1 METGET
7 EKSMHRTYL
16 ADKDMISAY
25 EIPWEERALWW
36 FKINGITDCY
46 EKMDR
51 SSYSG
56 IFREILS
63 GCMIPS
69 CCIGFLVLGQKEKGI
84 SIYAGITDDE
94 DLYEC
99 FRNSYQAVFPGIDL
113 SNRILGEELF
123 MAQEYGGMM
132 TGIPEWERRQQES
145 KQEELLPI
153 DRICR
158 GMLGSNFTLLVIAQR
173 HPDIFVRKA
182 LEKLDKEWMQNN
194 VRINS
199 SRTGEGG
206 WQQTVINVIAQ
217 NYGQELEQQR
227 KMFREGS
234 SSGIW
239 NVSVFYGTATEME
252 NNRLKSLLR
261 SGYSRATES
270 CMEPLRCIDLQGGLA
285 ALQRGTVVPVE
296 KDNQRKSHPLNYVI
310 ENAPEFY
317 QYLYQTLMSS
327 NYLADY
333 IVLPKQ
339 ETIGYYVDNSVKF
352 DVMMRTNIVGKKIR
366 IGNITEAG
374 RKETRKLSNLYSIPL
389 DDLTRHGLVVGI
401 TGGGKTNTMKVLL
414 SEIWRENEVPFLVIE
429 SAKREYIELRQIMPL
444 GGAKNEFENLDVYTL
459 GNETLQGVPYRLN
472 PFEVME
478 GIPLQT
484 HIDYLLATF
493 NAAFEMT
500 APLPYV
506 LERAVYEVYED
517 KGWNL
522 FSGTNS
528 RGLKDYPTLSQ
539 LYYKV
544 DSITDRL
551 GYDQE
556 VQSNVKAALKAR
568 IHSLR
573 IGGKG
578 AMLDTAKSI
587 PISELLGQPVVFE
600 LEDIGDDD
608 IKAFVIGIL
617 LVQLYEYRKAMGGS
631 HQLLGVLVV
640 EEAHRL
646 LKNVPSGEGNN
657 SRAKAVEFFCN
668 MLAEIRSY
676 GQGILIADQ
685 VPTKLASDTIKN
697 TNLKLVHCTVMED
710 DRKCIGAAMNM
721 TQEQIDYLSSLR
733 RGCAAVYAEGDNR
746 PKLVAMPL
754 VRTQEEQP
762 RNAQIAKIRQNVL
775 RKFQGYYER
784 LEKVHIGCSYCEQ
797 GSCPTKELLQKMQGF
812 PADLLWKDGI
822 KALEILEKEYLGSR
836 LSKQQKLCLSGY
848 LLNCSDFSKERQA
861 EILVS
866 LIKQLYPE

>member
-1 METGET
+1 MET
-7 EKSMHRTYL
+7 EKSIHRTYL
-16 ADKDMISAY
+16 TDRDMISAN
-25 EIPWEERALWW
+25 ELPWEKRELWW
-36 FKINGITDCY
+36 FQINGITDFY
-46 EKMDR
+46 NKIDR
-51 SSYSG
+51 SSYNG
-56 IFREILS
+56 IFRELLS

-69 CCIGFLVLGQKEKGI
+69 CSIGFLVLGQKEKGI
-84 SIYAGITDDE
+84 RIYAGITDDE
-94 DLYEC
+94 ELYGAY
-99 FRNSYQAVFPGIDL
+99 RNFYQAVFPGIDL
-113 SNRILGEELF
+113 SDRILGENLSI
-123 MAQEYGGMM
+123 MQEYGGMM
-132 TGIPEWERRQQES
+132 TGIPEWEFKQQGNV
-145 KQEELLPI
+145 QEEILPI
-153 DRICR
+153 DRICC
-158 GMLGSNFTLLVIAQR
+158 GMLGSDFTLLVIAQR
-173 HPDIFVRKA
+173 QPEIFVRQS

-194 VRINS
+194 VKINS

-206 WQQTVINVIAQ
+206 WQQTVINATAQ
-217 NYGQELEQQR
+217 NYGQELDQLR
-227 KMFREGS
+227 KMFREGIY
-234 SSGIW
+234 SGVW
-239 NVSVFYGTATEME
+239 DVSILYGAATEME
-252 NNRLKSLLR
+252 NYRLKSLLL
-261 SGYSRATES
+261 SGYSRVTES
-270 CMEPLRCIDLQGGLA
+270 SMEPLRCIDLQGGLV
-285 ALQRGTVVPVE
+285 ALQRGVAVPAE
-296 KDNQRKSHPLNYVI
+296 KDSLRGKHPLNRVI

-327 NYLADY
+327 TYLANY
-333 IVLPKQ
+333 IMLPKQ
-339 ETIGYYVDNSVKF
+339 ETIGFYVDASVKF
-352 DVMMRTNIVGKKIR
+352 DVMMRTDVEGKKVR

-374 RKETRKLSNLYSIPL
+374 RKKTRKLPNLYSIPL
-389 DDLTRHGLVVGI
+389 DDLTRHGLIVGI

-414 SEIWRENEVPFLVIE
+414 SEIWRENEIPFLVIE
-429 SAKREYIELRQIMPL
+429 SAKREYIELRRIMPL
-444 GGAKNEFENLDVYTL
+444 GGGKKELADMDVYTL

-551 GYDQE
+551 GYDEE

-587 PISELLGQPVVFE
+587 PIGELLGQPVVFE

-608 IKAFVIGIL
+608 VKAFVIGIL
-617 LVQLYEYRKAMGGS
+617 LVQLYEYRKAAGNS
-631 HQLLGVLVV
+631 HQLIGVLVV

-685 VPTKLASDTIKN
+685 IPTKLASDTIKN
-697 TNLKLVHCTVMED
+697 TNLKLVHRTVMED

-721 TQEQIDYLSSLR
+721 TPEQTDYLSSLR

-746 PKLVAMPL
+746 PKLVEMPL
-754 VRTQEEQP
+754 VRTQQEQP
-762 RNAQIAKIRQNVL
+762 RNIQIAKIRQNVL
-775 RKFQGYYER
+775 RKFQNYYER
-784 LEKVHIGCSYCEQ
+784 PEKNHIGCSYCEQ
-797 GSCPTKELLQKMQGF
+797 NSCPTEELLQKMQGF
-812 PADLLWKDGI
+812 PADLLWKEGI
-822 KALEILEKEYLGSR
+822 KALEILEKEYLRSR

-848 LLNCSDFSKERQA
+848 LLKCSDFSKEKQA
-861 EILVS
+861 EIMVS
-866 LIKQLYPE
+866 LIKHIYPE

>member
-528 RGLKDYPTLSQ
+528 RG
-539 LYYKV
+539 
-544 DSITDRL
+544 
-551 GYDQE
+551 
-556 VQSNVKAALKAR
+556 
-568 IHSLR
+568 
-573 IGGKG
+573 
-578 AMLDTAKSI
+578 
-587 PISELLGQPVVFE
+587 
-600 LEDIGDDD
+600 
-608 IKAFVIGIL
+608 
-617 LVQLYEYRKAMGGS
+617 
-631 HQLLGVLVV
+631 
-640 EEAHRL
+640 
-646 LKNVPSGEGNN
+646 
-657 SRAKAVEFFCN
+657 
-668 MLAEIRSY
+668 
-676 GQGILIADQ
+676 
-685 VPTKLASDTIKN
+685 
-697 TNLKLVHCTVMED
+697 
-710 DRKCIGAAMNM
+710 
-721 TQEQIDYLSSLR
+721 
-733 RGCAAVYAEGDNR
+733 
-746 PKLVAMPL
+746 
-754 VRTQEEQP
+754 
-762 RNAQIAKIRQNVL
+762 
-775 RKFQGYYER
+775 
-784 LEKVHIGCSYCEQ
+784 
-797 GSCPTKELLQKMQGF
+797 
-812 PADLLWKDGI
+812 
-822 KALEILEKEYLGSR
+822 
-836 LSKQQKLCLSGY
+836 
-848 LLNCSDFSKERQA
+848 
-861 EILVS
+861 
-866 LIKQLYPE
+866 